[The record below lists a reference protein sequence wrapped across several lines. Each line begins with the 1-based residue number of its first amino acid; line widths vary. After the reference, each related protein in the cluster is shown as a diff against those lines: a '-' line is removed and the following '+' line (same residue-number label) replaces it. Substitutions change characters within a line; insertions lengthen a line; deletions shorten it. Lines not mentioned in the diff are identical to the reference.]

1 MDVEREAREQIV
13 PTDEECDKLNKWLDA
28 QDDPFQ
34 ILAHMRKV
42 GNVPQLLWMF
52 AKDHDRRVRAQALRD
67 ADAGKLTLD
76 TDEQVFFYEND
87 FYPLSNFSAFCL
99 YWKGLQFYNSEVA
112 YHWEKF
118 PDEPDIQAVIRNA
131 ISAHESFKIAECH
144 KASRRKD
151 WDVVKVD
158 IMRDILRAKASQHEY
173 VRRKL
178 LQTGDRELIEN
189 SWRDDFWGWGKNRG
203 GQNMLGK
210 LWMEIRTE
218 LRRRADEIEA
228 EA

>member
-67 ADAGKLTLD
+67 AADLWQFSVWIGG
-76 TDEQVFFYEND
+76 
-87 FYPLSNFSAFCL
+87 SN
-99 YWKGLQFYNSEVA
+99 LQNV
-112 YHWEKF
+112 
-118 PDEPDIQAVIRNA
+118 
-131 ISAHESFKIAECH
+131 
-144 KASRRKD
+144 
-151 WDVVKVD
+151 
-158 IMRDILRAKASQHEY
+158 
-173 VRRKL
+173 
-178 LQTGDRELIEN
+178 
-189 SWRDDFWGWGKNRG
+189 
-203 GQNMLGK
+203 
-210 LWMEIRTE
+210 

-228 EA
+228 EK